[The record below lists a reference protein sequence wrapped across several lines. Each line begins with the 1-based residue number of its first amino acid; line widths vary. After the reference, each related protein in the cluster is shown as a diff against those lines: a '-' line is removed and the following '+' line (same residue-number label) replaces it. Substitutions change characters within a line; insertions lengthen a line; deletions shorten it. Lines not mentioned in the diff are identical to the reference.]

1 MTIAVLATDGS
12 ANSVA
17 AARRM
22 LDPGLFA
29 GTLAVHLVHVTPE
42 ITGRPRA
49 WFSKDVLDQWLEEA
63 ATQAFGDILPIFLHA
78 GIQVTEHRRYGEP
91 ATQIC
96 EVADAAGADV
106 IVMGTHGRGAF
117 FAAVMG
123 SVASHVVATARV
135 PVLLVP
141 RNANAG

>member
-12 ANSVA
+12 SSSVA

-22 LDPGLFA
+22 LDPGV
-29 GTLAVHLVHVTPE
+29 LAAPLSVHLVHVTPE

-49 WFSKDVLDQWLEEA
+49 WFSKDVLDQWLDESA
-63 ATQAFGDILPIFLHA
+63 AQAFGEILPIFLTA
-78 GIQVTEHRRYGEP
+78 GIPVTEHRRYGEP
-91 ATQIC
+91 ASEIC
-96 EVADAAGADV
+96 EVAKAVQANL

-123 SVASHVVATARV
+123 SVASHVVATART

-141 RNANAG
+141 RNAGG